1 MQEHP
6 IRWFITAPQA
16 CPYLDD
22 REMQSLL
29 VDPAVSLG
37 GRRFG
42 QLLAEGFRRSGQ
54 FVYRHHCACCNACVP
69 VRIPVRAFRPNRSQ
83 RRCLSRNHDVTVTL
97 TRPPDQAG
105 PGPTADLDEHMPLFS
120 RYLSSRHTGGGM
132 EQMGREDYAGMLT
145 HRNGPVDLIEFRH
158 ADRLIAVAVTDRTPQ
173 GLSAVYSFFDP
184 DQPRRG
190 LGTLAILTQV
200 VHARRLGLHYVYLGY
215 WIAQSPKM
223 EYKTRFQLLEGRVNG
238 TWEQLAANR

>member
-37 GRRFG
+37 GARFG

-54 FVYRHHCACCNACVP
+54 FVYRHHCPECAACVP
-69 VRIPVRAFRPNRSQ
+69 VRIPVARFRPNRSQ
-83 RRCLSRNHDVTVTL
+83 RRCLDRNQDLAVAIR
-97 TRPPDQAG
+97 RPPEQPGTG
-105 PGPTADLDEHMPLFS
+105 PAADLDEHMPLFS
-120 RYLSSRHTGGGM
+120 RYQTARHAGGGM
-132 EQMGREDYAGMLT
+132 EQMGHEEYAGMLA
-145 HRNGPVDLIEFRH
+145 HHNGPVDLIEFRQ
-158 ADRLIAVAVTDRTPQ
+158 AGTLVAVAVTDRTPQ
-173 GLSAVYSFFDP
+173 GLSAMYSFFDP

-200 VHARRLGLHYVYLGY
+200 AHAHRLGLPHVYLGY
-215 WIAQSPKM
+215 WIDQAPKM
-223 EYKTRFQLLEGRVNG
+223 EYKTRFQPLEGRMDGV
-238 TWEQLAANR
+238 WRRLPA